1 MKTTVSALFDNA
13 MDAQNAVREL
23 TNNGVRRD
31 DISLIASDA
40 AGEYARYH
48 GQEIPADDTLEGA
61 AGGALLGGLGGL
73 LVGLAALAI
82 PGVGPIVAAGPIAT
96 ALAGAGIGAVTG
108 GILGALIDLGVT
120 EEDASYYAEGVRRGG
135 TLVTAHVDD
144 SMANRVASIL
154 DRYNP
159 VDLETRSSLWREEGW
174 SGYDPDARPYTF
186 EEIERERMRY

>member
-1 MKTTVSALFDNA
+1 MRTTVSALFDNA
-13 MDAQNAVREL
+13 TDARNAVREL

-31 DISLIASDA
+31 DVSLVASDA

-48 GQEIPADDTLEGA
+48 GQEIPADDMLEGA

-82 PGVGPIVAAGPIAT
+82 PGIGPIVAAGPIAT

-108 GILGALIDLGVT
+108 GILGALIDLGVS
-120 EEDASYYAEGVRRGG
+120 EEDAEYYAEGIRRGG
-135 TLVTAHVDD
+135 TLVTAHVDE
-144 SMANRVASIL
+144 SMANRVANIL

-159 VDLETRSSLWREEGW
+159 VDLETRATRWQEQGWR
-174 SGYDPDARPYTF
+174 GYDPDARPYTF
-186 EEIERERMRY
+186 EEIERERMLY